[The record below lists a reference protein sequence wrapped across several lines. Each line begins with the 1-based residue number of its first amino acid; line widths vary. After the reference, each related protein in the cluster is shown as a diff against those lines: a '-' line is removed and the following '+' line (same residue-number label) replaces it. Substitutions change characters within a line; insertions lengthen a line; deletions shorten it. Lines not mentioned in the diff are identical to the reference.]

1 MFLLKSQA
9 ASAADFNHHARLAD
23 PFLWRPAF
31 PISPPVIPPG
41 CSECLEFSFV
51 HACTQHVIVTVGI
64 YSTMRVFTRPHHA
77 KNALNGDICR
87 MSAVRQKN
95 AKTGGS
101 FTGGPCCWVKSSCHR
116 FSGLLTERA
125 LGFLLQQ
132 VVSGFAASRPGKP
145 STANTCH
152 LTQQQSDERKEILRE
167 ATLLSII

>member
-1 MFLLKSQA
+1 MFLLNSQA

-101 FTGGPCCWVKSSCHR
+101 FTGGHNNIQISRTNKR
-116 FSGLLTERA
+116 RNERIHE
-125 LGFLLQQ
+125 LFY
-132 VVSGFAASRPGKP
+132 VSIYESMNE
-145 STANTCH
+145 SMN
-152 LTQQQSDERKEILRE
+152 EMMN
-167 ATLLSII
+167 